1 MFQVRFRQQAGSLI
15 RLRYAD
21 EWIGVLVLISIAL
34 FVGAV
39 IEAGVLSDWL
49 SPPIRL
55 NVVLPKTGVG
65 GLTTGADVQILGAH
79 AGTVR
84 RIKLNPSG
92 DMYAIVD
99 LDPQVEPFIR
109 RDSRAVIRKQFV
121 VAGASYL
128 DLTRGYGEPMDWS
141 YAVVDASPEA
151 NPIDTITK
159 TFQDIHDEILPM
171 LANAR
176 DLTAQLDGMAK
187 DIRAGKGSVGQIL
200 TDDRLIRQTE
210 ETIAGLHDVI
220 QRLEPIEK
228 QVGSVLG
235 KADATMGN
243 MSAATGDLRK
253 ASPRLSSVM
262 KSTDESL
269 KELPALLTQAR
280 ASMYSLQK
288 LMIQLRGL
296 WILGG
301 SSTSD
306 AGKRLPA
313 DAVQP

>member
-253 ASPRLSSVM
+253 ASPRFSSVM

-288 LMIQLRGL
+288 LMTQLRGL

>member
-21 EWIGVLVLISIAL
+21 EWIGVLVLISIAM

-151 NPIDTITK
+151 NPIDTINK

-176 DLTAQLDGMAK
+176 DLTGQLDGMVK
-187 DIRAGKGSVGQIL
+187 DIRAGKGSVGQII
-200 TDDRLIRQTE
+200 TDDRLIKQTE
-210 ETIAGLHDVI
+210 ETIEGLHDVI
-220 QRLEPIEK
+220 QRLEPIEN

-243 MSAATGDLRK
+243 VKAATGDLRK
-253 ASPRLSSVM
+253 ASPRLPSVM

-288 LMIQLRGL
+288 LVTQLRGL

-301 SSTSD
+301 SSTSA

>member
-235 KADATMGN
+235 KADVTMGN

>member
-288 LMIQLRGL
+288 LMTQLRGL